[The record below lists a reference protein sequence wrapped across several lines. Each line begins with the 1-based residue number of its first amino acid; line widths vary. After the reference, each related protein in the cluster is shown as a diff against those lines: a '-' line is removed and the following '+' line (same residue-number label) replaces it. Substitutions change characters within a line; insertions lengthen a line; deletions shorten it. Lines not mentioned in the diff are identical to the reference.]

1 MFVRVK
7 VKHGISAVAEVRHCW
22 LTSSTM
28 RSFFPKEPCGRDRHT
43 PLLSSLWIVFLYHQD
58 VFFFPFFCNKK
69 WYFTLARWERLRLG
83 KSKCQEEKNT
93 ACNKSTWQHFTP
105 HAQDVQTCEWM
116 RSNLNIFILFWRPT
130 KDIFTRA
137 KQKACIHCLLTSS
150 WSPLPV
156 LCQSNNTIPLQFY
169 YFET

>member
-1 MFVRVK
+1 MA
-7 VKHGISAVAEVRHCW
+7 SQVAEARHCW
-22 LTSSTM
+22 LTSSTV
-28 RSFFPKEPCGRDRHT
+28 RSFFPKEPCGPDRHT
-43 PLLSSLWIVFLYHQD
+43 PLLSSLWIVFLYHRD
-58 VFFFPFFCNKK
+58 RGCFFFVTTNDTSHSPAESDYVWEYQSAKK
-69 WYFTLARWERLRLG
+69 
-83 KSKCQEEKNT
+83 KKNA

-116 RSNLNIFILFWRPT
+116 RNNLNIFILFWRPT

-137 KQKACIHCLLTSS
+137 KQKAYIHCLLTSS

-156 LCQSNNTIPLQFY
+156 LCQSNNTLPLQFY